1 MGGVVGYLKNRLGR
15 GAGQLPYLSRTVGIV
30 WRSAP
35 RLTVGWV
42 ALLAAQGV
50 LPVAL
55 VYLTKALVDSL
66 VAVTRH
72 GGGPASLRAP
82 LTLALAMGGL
92 LLLGELLRAA
102 ARWVRTAHSEVI
114 RDHVSG
120 LVHDKAL
127 ALDLAYFE
135 SPEYHDQLHRIR
147 YDVQHRPMALMD
159 SLGAVLQNT
168 LTLVA
173 MLVVVAR
180 FGAAIPVL
188 LLVST
193 VPALW
198 VVLRYAHREHEWRL
212 RVTPEER
219 RAYYY
224 EWVLTSR
231 ENAAEVRL
239 FGLGAE
245 FRRLYQELRTK
256 LRGERLRLARDEG
269 SSGLVG
275 GAAALAVTAAAL
287 AWMVW
292 RAAHGEVTLGELAMF
307 YQAFSEGQRLT
318 RSLLE
323 SVAQI
328 YTNSL
333 FLGTLFEFLALQP
346 RVVER
351 PGAARP
357 VPPLREGVRFR
368 GVAFAYP
375 GSERPVLHGFD
386 LELEAGRVAAVVGAN
401 GAGKST
407 LIKLLCRL
415 YDPQEGRIEFDGT
428 DVRELPLQ
436 ELRRMISVLFQ
447 EPVHYNMTFGENVG
461 LADLRAAAERTRLRA
476 ASVAAGADEIAQHL
490 PAGYETALGT
500 WFAGGTEL
508 SVGEWQRVALARSFF
523 RQAPLILLDEPT
535 SAMDSWAENDWMARF
550 RRLASGRT
558 ALVITHR
565 FTTAMR
571 ADVIHVMSGGRIVES
586 GTHAEL
592 VARGG
597 LYATSWLAQM
607 RTPEAGSPTS

>member
-42 ALLAAQGV
+42 ALLVAQGV

-333 FLGTLFEFLALQP
+333 FLGTLFEFLALEP

-415 YDPQEGRIEFDGT
+415 YDPQKGRIEFDGT

-461 LADLRAAAERTRLRA
+461 LADLRAVAERARLRA

-571 ADVIHVMSGGRIVES
+571 ADVIHVMSSGRIVES

-607 RTPEAGSPTS
+607 RAPEAGSPTS

>member
-1 MGGVVGYLKNRLGR
+1 MGGVVGYLKSRLAGS
-15 GAGQLPYLSRTVGIV
+15 AGQLPYLSRTVGIV

-42 ALLAAQGV
+42 ALLVAQGV
-50 LPVAL
+50 LPVAV

-66 VAVTRH
+66 VAVTR
-72 GGGPASLRAP
+72 GGGSSASLRAP
-82 LTLALAMGGL
+82 LILALAMGGL

-102 ARWVRTAHSEVI
+102 VRWVRTAHSEVI

-120 LVHDKAL
+120 LVHEKAL
-127 ALDLAYFE
+127 SLDLAYFE

-159 SLGAVLQNT
+159 SLGALLQNT

-180 FGAAIPVL
+180 FGAAIPML

-219 RAYYY
+219 RAHYY

-239 FGLGAE
+239 FGLGGH
-245 FRRLYQELRTK
+245 FRRLYQELRAR

-269 SSGLVG
+269 SAGLLG
-275 GAAALAVTAAAL
+275 GVTALAVTAVTL

-292 RAAHGEVTLGELAMF
+292 RAAHGKITLGELAMF

-346 RVVER
+346 RVVDQ
-351 PGAARP
+351 PAAARP
-357 VPPLREGVRFR
+357 TLSLREGVHFR

-375 GSERPVLHGFD
+375 GSERPVLQGFD
-386 LELEAGRVAAVVGAN
+386 LALVAGQVAAVVGSN

-415 YDPQEGRIEFDGT
+415 YDPQEGRIELDGT
-428 DVRELPLQ
+428 DLRELPLG

-447 EPVHYNMTFGENVG
+447 EPVHYSMTLGENLTLG
-461 LADLRAAAERTRLRA
+461 NLQASAEEAAIRA
-476 ASVAAGADEIAQHL
+476 ASVAAGADEIARQL
-490 PAGYETALGT
+490 PAGYETPLGT

-558 ALVITHR
+558 ALIITHR

-586 GTHAEL
+586 GTHSEL

-597 LYATSWLAQM
+597 LYASSWLAQM
-607 RTPEAGSPTS
+607 RAAT